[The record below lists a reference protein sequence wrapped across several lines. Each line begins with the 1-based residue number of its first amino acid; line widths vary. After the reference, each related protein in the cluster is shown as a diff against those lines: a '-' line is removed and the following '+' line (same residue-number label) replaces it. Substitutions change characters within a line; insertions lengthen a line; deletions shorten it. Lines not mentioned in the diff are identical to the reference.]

1 VFISSLR
8 ASGVPQPLSELGETA
23 PTPFDLASS
32 NNHLEVEFFALNHEG
47 GAPLRYQH
55 RLGAQDAG
63 WSLPS
68 ELRTVTY
75 AFLSPGAYTFAVRAV
90 RPDGAVSEVPAVV
103 AFTIRPP
110 FYATWW
116 FLGLSALGVAGV
128 VVAGYRVRVARL
140 IGVERV
146 RSRIATDLHDDIGA
160 SLSQIAI
167 LAEVARARAGATPE
181 RPDATDPLARI
192 AETSRTLVDSMSDI
206 VWAIN
211 PEVDS
216 LDDLVHR
223 MRRFIEDTLGS
234 ADLEVVFAAPDPAHT
249 VRLGA
254 DVRREVFLILKESV
268 NNIAKHARCRTATIT
283 LAVDRRRL
291 VLEIADDGRGF
302 DPDAP
307 TDGNGV
313 ASMRRRI
320 AALGGRLTLETG
332 PDRGTRLRLDLEHP
346 SRHHG

>member
-1 VFISSLR
+1 
-8 ASGVPQPLSELGETA
+8 
-23 PTPFDLASS
+23 
-32 NNHLEVEFFALNHEG
+32 
-47 GAPLRYQH
+47 
-55 RLGAQDAG
+55 
-63 WSLPS
+63 
-68 ELRTVTY
+68 
-75 AFLSPGAYTFAVRAV
+75 
-90 RPDGAVSEVPAVV
+90 
-103 AFTIRPP
+103 
-110 FYATWW
+110 
-116 FLGLSALGVAGV
+116 LGLAGV
-128 VVAGYRVRVARL
+128 GVAGYRVRVARL
-140 IGVERV
+140 VGVERV

-167 LAEVARARAGATPE
+167 LAEVARARAGEP
-181 RPDATDPLARI
+181 PDGANTSDPLDRI

-216 LDDLVHR
+216 LDDLVNR
-223 MRRFIEDTLGS
+223 MRRFIEDTIGS
-234 ADLEVVFAAPDPAHT
+234 ADVEVVFTAPDPAHT

-291 VLEIADDGRGF
+291 CLEIADDGRGF
-302 DPDAP
+302 DPDAR

-332 PDRGTRLRLDLEHP
+332 LGRGTRIRLDLEQP
-346 SRHHG
+346 SRPRG